1 MSVNVQ
7 TGEAQADASPKPHH
21 HAPGILPAVQSL
33 LYILVVALFVMT
45 FAVQP
50 FRIPSPSMEP
60 TLLVGDFLLV
70 DKQPETNS
78 GLLPANAIQ
87 RRDVVVF
94 HFPVDPNIH
103 LVKRVIGLPGER
115 LHLHD
120 GRVYIDGK
128 LLDEPYAVY
137 RLAAPDR
144 YRDNFPQ
151 VGDADPAVNSDWF
164 IRMHRLVKNGELTIP
179 PGQYFVMGD
188 NRNDSDDSR
197 YWGLVPQA
205 AIVGKPQLVYFSLR
219 ERDSD
224 SDSDSDAEPKLP
236 VRPVEPHGPLSFARW
251 DRTLRIV
258 H

>member
-1 MSVNVQ
+1 
-7 TGEAQADASPKPHH
+7 
-21 HAPGILPAVQSL
+21 L

-70 DKQPETNS
+70 DKQPDAS
-78 GLLPANAIQ
+78 SVHGLLPASSIQ

-115 LHLHD
+115 LHLRN
-120 GRVYIDGK
+120 GRVYIDGT

-137 RLAAPDR
+137 RHAAPDR
-144 YRDNFPQ
+144 YRDNFPL

-164 IRMHRLVKNGELTIP
+164 IRMHRLVRNGELTIP

-197 YWGLVPQA
+197 YWGLVPRA
-205 AIVGKPQLVYFSLR
+205 AIVGKPLLVYFSLR
-219 ERDSD
+219 DRDP
-224 SDSDSDAEPKLP
+224 DAGPVLP
-236 VRPVEPHGPLSFARW
+236 GTPVEPHGLLDFARW

-258 H
+258 R